1 MGKMKMEKMCKN
13 CQFFRERSLD
23 PQEGMCWKEIKD
35 ENGKILYVK
44 WLNTFADK
52 SCDRFKKR
60 EK

>member
-1 MGKMKMEKMCKN
+1 MEKMCKN